1 MQQLI
6 HLSGSLSLSLCV
18 CVSACVCVC
27 VPVCA
32 SLSPV
37 SAGKVAGGQAPH
49 RPDAVL
55 LTVPTAGPGPE
66 DHAGRRR
73 RSTSTD
79 RVSLR
84 GDLDTVTESEGNEGR
99 PRGDS
104 VGERED
110 LKESPQSLGL
120 AR

>member
-1 MQQLI
+1 M
-6 HLSGSLSLSLCV
+6 
-18 CVSACVCVC
+18 CVC

-66 DHAGRRR
+66 NHAGRRR